1 MSTNTPLLS
10 VRDLAVEFT
19 AGSRRAQAV
28 RGVDFDI
35 AEGETVGVV
44 GESGSGKSVTMNAV
58 MRLLLGRNAHISGS
72 VKYRGVELMDLSER
86 EMRAYRG
93 KEIAMIFQDPATS
106 FNPVQTIG
114 WQITEAIRV
123 HDKRISARAATAR
136 AVELL
141 DLVGVPSPRVRVGQ
155 YPHEFSGGMRQRA
168 MIAMAL
174 ANEPSLLI
182 ADEPT
187 TALDVTVQAQILETL
202 QDLQEKT
209 GVAIVLITHDMGI
222 VAETVD
228 RVLVMYAGKIV
239 EQSPVEPIFAEPLHP
254 YTSGLLA
261 SLPRLDEQV
270 AELYSIPGQPPSL
283 DPPPPGCAFAPRCEV
298 SRGRAVCT
306 DVIPPLALFEGGR
319 RTACHFAGERPALVG
334 GKVEAT

>member
-1 MSTNTPLLS
+1 
-10 VRDLAVEFT
+10 
-19 AGSRRAQAV
+19 
-28 RGVDFDI
+28 
-35 AEGETVGVV
+35 
-44 GESGSGKSVTMNAV
+44 NAV

-182 ADEPT
+182 
-187 TALDVTVQAQILETL
+187 
-202 QDLQEKT
+202 
-209 GVAIVLITHDMGI
+209 
-222 VAETVD
+222 
-228 RVLVMYAGKIV
+228 
-239 EQSPVEPIFAEPLHP
+239 
-254 YTSGLLA
+254 
-261 SLPRLDEQV
+261 
-270 AELYSIPGQPPSL
+270 
-283 DPPPPGCAFAPRCEV
+283 
-298 SRGRAVCT
+298 
-306 DVIPPLALFEGGR
+306 
-319 RTACHFAGERPALVG
+319 
-334 GKVEAT
+334 